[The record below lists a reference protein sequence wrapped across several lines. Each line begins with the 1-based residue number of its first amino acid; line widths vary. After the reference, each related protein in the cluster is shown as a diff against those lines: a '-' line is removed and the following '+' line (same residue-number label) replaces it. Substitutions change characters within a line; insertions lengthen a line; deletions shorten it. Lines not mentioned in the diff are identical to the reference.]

1 LFLISSFFDRV
12 SSAAQRRVIIYLG
25 SSSINQQPCLII
37 FIIYPSFLPFFPYSP
52 TFFLE
57 RFGISFDGRRRGGGM
72 VDQSINQLSLKSKSV
87 SPIRP
92 PFVPSASCWA
102 QHVEMRLNDTTA

>member
-1 LFLISSFFDRV
+1 
-12 SSAAQRRVIIYLG
+12 
-25 SSSINQQPCLII
+25 
-37 FIIYPSFLPFFPYSP
+37 
-52 TFFLE
+52 
-57 RFGISFDGRRRGGGM
+57 M